1 MGSYWIVSVMLFFN
15 FVTWPLIFFL
25 KPLWN
30 KRMRQGWC
38 VFVGELAGLLIAAL
52 VFAWS
57 DIVEHSAV
65 FGALTGT
72 ALFGDYQ
79 AIKYVHKTFAE
90 QILGREFS
98 FEVQEFGNSYVK
110 GNLIG
115 VNRDMPFEAVCFAG
129 PDFLK
134 RMKVGA
140 VINKVRVE
148 TLKPELT
155 VCVVKPRVIIN
166 P

>member
-1 MGSYWIVSVMLFFN
+1 MGSYWIVGVMLFFN
-15 FVTWPLIFFL
+15 FATWPLIFFL

-52 VFAWS
+52 VFAWP
-57 DIVEHSAV
+57 DIAEYSAV

-72 ALFGDYQ
+72 ALFWDYL
-79 AIKYVHKTFAE
+79 AIKHVYKTFAE

-98 FEVQEFGNSYVK
+98 FEVQEFGSSYVR

-115 VNRDMPFEAVCFAG
+115 VNRDMSFEAVCFAE
-129 PDFLK
+129 PEFLK
-134 RMKVGA
+134 QMKIGA
-140 VINKVRVE
+140 VVNQVRVE

-155 VCVVKPRVIIN
+155 VCVVKPKVIIN